1 MNLSYAV
8 ICATLTRMNVN
19 LMWADEQYPA
29 TLFKVI
35 GEFAKMGKKPEKK
48 KVGSS
53 NIGKFIA

>member
-8 ICATLTRMNVN
+8 MCATLTRMNIN

-35 GEFAKMGKKPEKK
+35 GEYVKVGKKPEKR

-53 NIGKFIA
+53 QIGKFIA